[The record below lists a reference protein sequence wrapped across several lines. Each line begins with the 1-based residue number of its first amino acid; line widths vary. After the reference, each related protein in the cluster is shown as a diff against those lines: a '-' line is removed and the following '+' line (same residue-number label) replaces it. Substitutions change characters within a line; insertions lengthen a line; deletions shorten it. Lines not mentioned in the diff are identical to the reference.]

1 MNIDVLWNE
10 KFKCFLEG
18 LYLRSSICKNK
29 YSDALMEGDT
39 KNQTL
44 MLDNLLD
51 QVKDDK
57 LYDLNKLDV
66 TLSSIMIN
74 AANRKWNKNRSCV
87 LPKEVRNLG

>member
-1 MNIDVLWNE
+1 
-10 KFKCFLEG
+10 
-18 LYLRSSICKNK
+18 
-29 YSDALMEGDT
+29 
-39 KNQTL
+39 

-74 AANRKWNKNRSCV
+74 AANKNVLKNYKNTTENEKKHDRKWNKNKSGCIKIV
-87 LPKEVRNLG
+87 VYFQKK

>member
-1 MNIDVLWNE
+1 
-10 KFKCFLEG
+10 
-18 LYLRSSICKNK
+18 
-29 YSDALMEGDT
+29 
-39 KNQTL
+39 

-74 AANRKWNKNRSCV
+74 AANKNVLKNYKNTTENEKKTRPKMKQKQKWMHKDCCL

>member
-1 MNIDVLWNE
+1 
-10 KFKCFLEG
+10 
-18 LYLRSSICKNK
+18 
-29 YSDALMEGDT
+29 MEGDT

-74 AANRKWNKNRSCV
+74 AANKNV
-87 LPKEVRNLG
+87 

>member
-1 MNIDVLWNE
+1 MNIDVLLNE
-10 KFKCFLEG
+10 KFKCVLEG
-18 LYLRSSICKNK
+18 LYLRSSICQNK
-29 YSDALMEGDT
+29 YSDALMEEDT
-39 KNQTL
+39 KLQIL

-74 AANRKWNKNRSCV
+74 AANKNV
-87 LPKEVRNLG
+87 

>member
-1 MNIDVLWNE
+1 MA
-10 KFKCFLEG
+10 
-18 LYLRSSICKNK
+18 SICQNK
-29 YSDALMEGDT
+29 YSDALMEEDT
-39 KNQTL
+39 RNQIL

-74 AANRKWNKNRSCV
+74 AANKNV
-87 LPKEVRNLG
+87 

>member
-18 LYLRSSICKNK
+18 LYLRSSIRQNK
-29 YSDALMEGDT
+29 YSDALMEEDT
-39 KNQTL
+39 KNQIL
-44 MLDNLLD
+44 MLDSLLD

-74 AANRKWNKNRSCV
+74 AANKNV
-87 LPKEVRNLG
+87 